1 MQVNKPFGLLVIKMM
16 KTVVDNLKRRV
27 QAAELNY
34 SLDQLILLKAVQKE
48 DEAVVQQD
56 MAEKLRKDKSYILRL
71 INAIEEDDLIKRVV
85 NPVDRRKNILVV
97 TEKGLLLLDR
107 FLTIENEL
115 LKDLQQGISQDEIDI
130 FYKVIDQIQH
140 NAEQA

>member
-1 MQVNKPFGLLVIKMM
+1 MQVNKPFGLLVIKMI

-85 NPVDRRKNILVV
+85 NPEDRRKNILVI

-115 LKDLQQGISQDEIDI
+115 LKDLQQGISQDEMDI

>member
-1 MQVNKPFGLLVIKMM
+1 
-16 KTVVDNLKRRV
+16 
-27 QAAELNY
+27 
-34 SLDQLILLKAVQKE
+34 
-48 DEAVVQQD
+48 